1 MFCGSHRLGQRIPPL
16 SNPIPFDAAAQ
27 RSVISCS
34 AVPHQQSRRVLNL
47 PAPAATLIVV
57 DVLTQ
62 LVWRVGLR
70 RHVEQGGGVG
80 RGGD

>member
-1 MFCGSHRLGQRIPPL
+1 M

-70 RHVEQGGGVG
+70 CHVE
-80 RGGD
+80 RGGWGGAGWRLRWWGGA